1 MNKKIIA
8 TTIYILGI
16 CCVLFFGASAVFGGN
31 TVSNPE
37 AMIPFTE
44 FERNIIMLGMGF
56 IPMIASCLFML
67 YAYGIKERSKRI
79 LVLIPGIVTGIPF
92 IVGACFVV
100 YLIFLG
106 MLDVIGMGA

>member
-8 TTIYILGI
+8 TAIYIIGI
-16 CCVLFFGASAVFGGN
+16 CCVLFFGVSAVIGGN

-44 FERNIIMLGMGF
+44 FERNTIMLGVGF
-56 IPMIASCLFML
+56 IPMILSCLFML
-67 YAYGIKERSKRI
+67 SAYGIKERLKKI

-92 IVGACFVV
+92 IVGICFVF
-100 YLIFLG
+100 YLLFLG
-106 MLDVIGMGA
+106 ILDMLGMR

>member
-8 TTIYILGI
+8 TVIYLIGI
-16 CCVLFFGASAVFGGN
+16 CCVLFFGVSALGGGN
-31 TVSNPE
+31 TVSNPQ

-44 FERNIIMLGMGF
+44 FERNIIILGIGF

-67 YAYGIKERSKRI
+67 SAYGIKERSKKI

-92 IVGACFVV
+92 AIGVCFVA
-100 YLIFLG
+100 YLLFLG
-106 MLDVIGMGA
+106 MLDVMGMRG

>member
-8 TTIYILGI
+8 TVIYTIGI
-16 CCVLFFGASAVFGGN
+16 GCVLFFGLSAIIGGS
-31 TVSNPE
+31 TVSNPN

-44 FERNIIMLGMGF
+44 FERNIIMLGIGF

-67 YAYGIKERSKRI
+67 SAYGIKERSKKI

-92 IVGACFVV
+92 MFGVCFVG
-100 YLIFLG
+100 YLLILG
-106 MLDVIGMGA
+106 MFDVMNSGI